1 MAAVTQITRQQGV
14 RGLTRAYTATD
25 ALTLTST
32 DGGSLIVVS
41 YAQLTGNMTI
51 NLTALNLLQ
60 FQEVV
65 FLFSADASPRTVT
78 FGTGFIASGTVV
90 VTATKDA
97 VARGVFDGTN
107 IRITNREIG
116 A

>member
-1 MAAVTQITRQQGV
+1 M
-14 RGLTRAYTATD
+14 GLTRAYAATD

-32 DGGSLIVVS
+32 DGGAPIVVC

-65 FLFSADASPRTVT
+65 FMFSADASPRTVT
-78 FGTGFIASGTVV
+78 FGTGIVASGTVV

-97 VARGVFDGTN
+97 TASGIYDGTN
-107 IRITNREIG
+107 LRIITREIG